1 MQTKSVVLG
10 NLFEGMYI
18 CWEVLT
24 DYSFN
29 WEKANVLLRY
39 FLKHFN
45 EETYMKAAVRKVL
58 ERGEEAS

>member
-18 CWEVLT
+18 YWEVLT

-45 EETYMKAAVRKVL
+45 EETYMKGAVRKVL